1 MKSNFIK
8 IVHRPTNC
16 KVVINNRNRLTTTK
30 NMVDKLIELNPD
42 EEIIIID
49 NASTYPALLEWY
61 ERIMNNPNLNIVV
74 HFEKNEGH
82 LALWSTQLDKQL
94 GEYFVYTDSDIILP
108 DDFPKEWKLM
118 MFNYIKWYGRSY
130 DKIALAIHTDDLPDH
145 YRYKNQVIRNE
156 ARWWLEKHDSE
167 MFDYLYKADTDTT
180 FAMMRN
186 FGDNCYKSLRI
197 AKKDMI
203 CRHHGWYLD
212 LDNLD
217 DEEKYYLDH
226 LENTTTQYSK
236 QHKNP
241 ELYNDI

>member
-1 MKSNFIK
+1 
-8 IVHRPTNC
+8 
-16 KVVINNRNRLTTTK
+16 
-30 NMVDKLIELNPD
+30 MVDKLLQLNPD
-42 EEIIIID
+42 EQIIIID
-49 NASTYPALLEWY
+49 NGSTYPPLLEWY
-61 ERIMNNPNLNIVV
+61 KTINVDVR
-74 HFEKNEGH
+74 FEKNEGH
-82 LALWSTQLDKQL
+82 LALWATQLDKEL
-94 GEYFVYTDSDIILP
+94 GEFFVYTDSDIILP
-108 DDFPKEWKLM
+108 DDFPIEWKFIML
-118 MFNYIKWYGRSY
+118 NLLYSSSY
-130 DKIALAIHTDDLPDH
+130 NKVALAIHIDDLPEH

-156 ARWWLEKHDSE
+156 ARWWLEKFDYE

-180 FAMMRN
+180 FSMMRN

-197 AKKDMI
+197 SKPNMM

-217 DEEKYYLDH
+217 EEEQYYLEH

>member
-1 MKSNFIK
+1 MK
-8 IVHRPTNC
+8 NC

-30 NMVDKLIELNPD
+30 NMVDKLLQLNPD
-42 EEIIIID
+42 EQIIIID
-49 NASTYPALLEWY
+49 NGSTYPPLLEWY
-61 ERIMNNPNLNIVV
+61 KTINVDVR
-74 HFEKNEGH
+74 FEKNEGH
-82 LALWSTQLDKQL
+82 LALWATQLDKEL
-94 GEYFVYTDSDIILP
+94 GEFFVYTDSDIILP
-108 DDFPKEWKLM
+108 DDFPIEWKFIML
-118 MFNYIKWYGRSY
+118 NLLYSSSY
-130 DKIALAIHTDDLPDH
+130 NKVALAIHIDDLPEH

-156 ARWWLEKHDSE
+156 ARWWLEKFDYE

-180 FAMMRN
+180 FSMMRN

-197 AKKDMI
+197 SKPNMM

-217 DEEKYYLDH
+217 EEEQYYLEH

>member
-1 MKSNFIK
+1 
-8 IVHRPTNC
+8 
-16 KVVINNRNRLTTTK
+16 
-30 NMVDKLIELNPD
+30 MVEKLLELNPE

-49 NASTYPALLEWY
+49 NDSTYAPLLKWY
-61 ERIMNNPNLNIVV
+61 QSIINNPNINVAI

-82 LALWSTQLDKQL
+82 LALWSTELYKEL
-94 GEYFVYTDSDIILP
+94 GKYFVYTDSDIVLP
-108 DDFPKEWKLM
+108 NDFPKSWKM
-118 MFNYIKWYGRSY
+118 VMYNQINWQSSF
-130 DKIALAIHTDDLPDH
+130 DKVALAIHIDDLPDH
-145 YRYKNQVIRNE
+145 YKYKNQVVRNE
-156 ARWWLEKHDSE
+156 SRWWIEKHDSE

-180 FAMMRN
+180 FALMRN

-217 DEEKYYLDH
+217 DEEKYYLEH
-226 LENTTTQYSK
+226 LGERVTTQYSK

-241 ELYNDI
+241 SLYNDI

>member
-1 MKSNFIK
+1 MK
-8 IVHRPTNC
+8 NC

-30 NMVDKLIELNPD
+30 NMVDKLLQLNPD
-42 EEIIIID
+42 EQIIIID
-49 NASTYPALLEWY
+49 NGSTYPPLLEWY
-61 ERIMNNPNLNIVV
+61 KTINVEV

-82 LALWSTQLDKQL
+82 LALWTTQLYKNI
-94 GEYFVYTDSDIILP
+94 GEYFVYTDSDIILN
-108 DDFPKEWKLM
+108 DNFPLDWKEIMYNVHLE
-118 MFNYIKWYGRSY
+118 YGY
-130 DKIALAIHTDDLPDH
+130 KKVALGIRIDDLPDH

-156 ARWWLEKHDSE
+156 GGWWLESVSE
-167 MFDYLYKADTDTT
+167 NLYKADTDTT
-180 FAMMRN
+180 FAFMKN
-186 FGDNCYKSLRI
+186 FLDNCFPSLRI
-197 AKKDMI
+197 TRPDMI

-217 DEEKYYLDH
+217 EEEQYYLDH

>member
-1 MKSNFIK
+1 MKSNLI
-8 IVHRPTNC
+8 IGRPKNC

-30 NMVDKLIELNPD
+30 NMVDKLLELNTD
-42 EEIIIID
+42 EQIIIID
-49 NASTYPALLEWY
+49 NGSTYPPLLEWY
-61 ERIMNNPNLNIVV
+61 NNINNPNVEV
-74 HFEKNEGH
+74 RFEKNEGH
-82 LALWSTQLDKQL
+82 LALWATQLDKQL
-94 GEYFVYTDSDIILP
+94 GDYFVYTDSDIILP
-108 DDFPKEWKLM
+108 DEFPKGWKLIM
-118 MFNYIKWYGRSY
+118 YHLIKWYSSY
-130 DKIALAIHTDDLPDH
+130 DKIALALHIDDLPDH
-145 YRYKNQVIRNE
+145 YRYKNQVKRNE
-156 ARWWLEKHDSE
+156 ARWWLEKYDSE

-197 AKKDMI
+197 SKPNMMA
-203 CRHHGWYLD
+203 RHHGWYLD

-217 DEEKYYLDH
+217 EEERYYLDN